1 MASTLPSS
9 EQLAQYHSKVSG
21 YMKIFYAL
29 IIVTIVE
36 VAIVFLPIPRIFID
50 LGVVGLSISK
60 AFLVGYFYMHLNHE
74 TMWTKIV
81 ALLPICMFFYA
92 VFLVLDGA
100 KRPASVYVGEPA
112 RVFKGAPLKEEAPA
126 AAKDAVDSTPEAP
139 ATSASETPASPPAAG
154 SDAANEY
161 R

>member
-1 MASTLPSS
+1 MSS
-9 EQLAQYHSKVSG
+9 VTATPEQLAQYHSKVQG

-36 VAIVFLPIPRIFID
+36 VGIVFLPIPRIFID
-50 LGVVGLSISK
+50 VGVVGLSISK

-74 TMWTKIV
+74 TKWTKIV

-100 KRPASVYVGEPA
+100 KRPASAYIGEPA
-112 RVFKGAPLKEEAPA
+112 RVFPVLKGESTPPAVEAPA
-126 AAKDAVDSTPEAP
+126 QESTKAADSAP
-139 ATSASETPASPPAAG
+139 APTAPS
-154 SDAANEY
+154 SDAADEY